1 MRKNG
6 SYADDLHIKALAVA
20 TSHTIKVLTWSQSS
34 GFTQYVWEGGARV
47 VTVIYWPSEA
57 AVRCHYTLALPK
69 QAVGHGG
76 LRRGAGRPLLA
87 DATKKPESVKRQK
100 RREAA
105 RQRASK
111 GEPPLRQG
119 GQRGATRERE

>member
-20 TSHTIKVLTWSQSS
+20 TSHTIRVLTWSQSS
-34 GFTQYVWEGGARV
+34 GFTQYAWEGGAPV

-76 LRRGAGRPLLA
+76 LWRGAGRPLLD

-100 RREAA
+100 RWEAA

>member
-34 GFTQYVWEGGARV
+34 GFTQYAREGGARV
-47 VTVIYWPSEA
+47 VTIIYWPSEA
-57 AVRCHYTLALPK
+57 AVRCHYTLALPT

-76 LRRGAGRPLLA
+76 LWRGAGRPLLD